1 MCDDIEKQKKQKRQN
16 IMEMIKND
24 PSILRYADKEILE
37 DKEFMLE
44 LLKINFEAIGYIACY
59 YEGCYCN
66 EYENNRICDWCKWC

>member
-37 DKEFMLE
+37 DKEFMIE
-44 LLKINFEAIGYIACY
+44 LLKINFDAIEYIACY
-59 YEGCYCN
+59 YKGCYCN
-66 EYENNRICDWCKWC
+66 EYENNMICDCCKWF